1 MTSPLLIGLYSPAPQ
16 SGKSTVA
23 SILTEHGFRVLPFA
37 APLKRMIGTFLF
49 QLGYGP
55 EDIDELLTTH
65 KEVKLDAINCS
76 TRHLLQTLGTEWGRT
91 CVHPEVW
98 LQCWQVIAM
107 RYLQS
112 STPVVVDD
120 VRFQNEADL
129 IRSLGGQL
137 WYIERPGTQLK
148 TEHASEGSLNT
159 YPFDRF
165 LHNDGSL
172 SDLVAT
178 TESLLCPPA
187 QAA

>member
-1 MTSPLLIGLYSPAPQ
+1 MTSPQLIGLYSPAPQ

-91 CVHPEVW
+91 CVHPDVW

-137 WYIERPGTQLK
+137 WYIERPGTEVK